1 MPVTG
6 TVAWAQST
14 WDPTERRRTC
24 DTPLEV
30 AERLLTQ
37 GSILQAAAR
46 RALVPERQRDL
57 GQYFTPMWVARLMA
71 SMAPDNCDPVRI
83 LDPGAGAG
91 TLFTAYV
98 AQRLRQDSPPRSI
111 SVTAFELDPAMRP
124 FLQGSADA
132 VRRACELRS
141 VPCEVELRFE
151 DFAQRAS
158 REWLGHLF
166 SAPETF
172 DAAIL
177 NPPYRKL
184 SAGSDLRARLDAL
197 GIAAPN
203 LYAAFVGLA
212 LAAVKPGGTV
222 VAILPRSFCNG
233 VYFRRFRRYLLGSA
247 NVRRVHLFSR
257 RDRAFGA
264 DAVLQENVVLA
275 LQRGGRPRRS
285 VSLSFSD
292 GSEDDPVWSWG
303 ASSSDIVRRDDSDLF
318 VHLPESAW
326 SVRLSRFMT
335 SLPASLSDLGIDVST
350 GPVVGFRMKKWFA
363 EPGGDAPTAPL
374 LHPVNFRRLD
384 FRWPVEGN
392 KPQALALSEETE
404 RVLIPAGWYVVTR
417 RFTTK
422 EEARRVVASVIDPS
436 RLPGKLLALEN
447 HLNYVHKSG
456 RPIERELALGLATYL
471 NSTFVDRYFRQFS
484 GHTQVN
490 ATDLR
495 RLKYPSLPSLLALG
509 SALDTVLAGERANQA
524 IRQHCTELCNM
535 PDTDHVEARIQEG
548 LTVLRDLGMPR
559 EQQNERSAL
568 TLLTLAGLT
577 PTKPWADSSAPLM
590 GVTPIMEW
598 VASHYGREY
607 APNTRETFRRFTLH
621 QFVDAGLVV
630 PNPDRPNRAVNS
642 PKYCYQ
648 IDPEAMAL
656 LRTFGSAEWPKSLA
670 RYLSH
675 REALSARYAQRR
687 KMAKIPL
694 VVKEGVSIA
703 LTPGGQNELVR
714 VIVEEF
720 CPLTHGRASGYY
732 DV

>member
-1 MPVTG
+1 
-6 TVAWAQST
+6 
-14 WDPTERRRTC
+14 
-24 DTPLEV
+24 
-30 AERLLTQ
+30 
-37 GSILQAAAR
+37 
-46 RALVPERQRDL
+46 
-57 GQYFTPMWVARLMA
+57 
-71 SMAPDNCDPVRI
+71 
-83 LDPGAGAG
+83 
-91 TLFTAYV
+91 
-98 AQRLRQDSPPRSI
+98 
-111 SVTAFELDPAMRP
+111 
-124 FLQGSADA
+124 
-132 VRRACELRS
+132 
-141 VPCEVELRFE
+141 
-151 DFAQRAS
+151 
-158 REWLGHLF
+158 
-166 SAPETF
+166 
-172 DAAIL
+172 
-177 NPPYRKL
+177 
-184 SAGSDLRARLDAL
+184 
-197 GIAAPN
+197 
-203 LYAAFVGLA
+203 
-212 LAAVKPGGTV
+212 
-222 VAILPRSFCNG
+222 
-233 VYFRRFRRYLLGSA
+233 
-247 NVRRVHLFSR
+247 
-257 RDRAFGA
+257 
-264 DAVLQENVVLA
+264 
-275 LQRGGRPRRS
+275 
-285 VSLSFSD
+285 
-292 GSEDDPVWSWG
+292 
-303 ASSSDIVRRDDSDLF
+303 
-318 VHLPESAW
+318 
-326 SVRLSRFMT
+326 MT

-363 EPGGDAPTAPL
+363 EPDGDAPTAPL

-392 KPQALALSEETE
+392 KPQALALSEETQ

-524 IRQHCTELCNM
+524 LRQHCKDLCNM
-535 PDTDHVEARIQEG
+535 PDTDHVEARIHEG
-548 LTVLRDLGMPR
+548 LSVLRDLGMPR

-568 TLLTLAGLT
+568 TLLALAGLT
-577 PTKPWADSSAPLM
+577 PAKPWADSSAPLM

-630 PNPDRPNRAVNS
+630 PNPDRPNRPVNR

-656 LRTFGSAEWPKSLA
+656 LRTFGSAEWPESLA

-675 REALSARYAQRR
+675 REALSTRYAQRR
-687 KMAKIPL
+687 EMAKIPL